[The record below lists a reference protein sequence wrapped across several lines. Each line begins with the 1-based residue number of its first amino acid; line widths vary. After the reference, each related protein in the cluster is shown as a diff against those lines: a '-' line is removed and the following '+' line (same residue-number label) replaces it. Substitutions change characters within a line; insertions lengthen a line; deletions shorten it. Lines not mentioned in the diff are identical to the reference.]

1 MASSK
6 REAASETRNQQ
17 QKEKQK
23 MKITVYISEGD
34 LDPNMTAADSAQSLA
49 NYKDALS
56 AAINERF
63 ADADITFH
71 DVSSDSGEF
80 SVTGVGNDDDDIID
94 ELETIASKI
103 YDAGNFWA

>member
-1 MASSK
+1 
-6 REAASETRNQQ
+6 
-17 QKEKQK
+17 
-23 MKITVYISEGD
+23 MKITAYISEAD

-56 AAINERF
+56 NAIADRF
-63 ADADITFH
+63 PEADITFQ

-94 ELETIASKI
+94 ELESIASKI